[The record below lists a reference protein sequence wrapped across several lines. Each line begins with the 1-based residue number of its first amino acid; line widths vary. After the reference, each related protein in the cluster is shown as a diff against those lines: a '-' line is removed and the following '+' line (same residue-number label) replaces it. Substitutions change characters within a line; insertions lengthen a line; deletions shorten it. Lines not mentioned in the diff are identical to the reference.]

1 MEPMQNLIDQMVMYI
16 SFQAARLDEFRLQ
29 MFLKWLKSHNSAV
42 RNLGRIYLETE
53 HPAGDNN
60 SCMQNS
66 LKSWFESLP
75 LSGLIWEYRLILTEI
90 RWWRTL
96 DERSLD
102 RILKEDTED

>member
-1 MEPMQNLIDQMVMYI
+1 MQILIDQMVTYV
-16 SFQAARLDEFRLQ
+16 SFQAAKLDDFRLQ

-42 RNLGRIYLETE
+42 RNMELSYLEVE
-53 HPAGDNN
+53 HPSEDNN
-60 SCMQNS
+60 GCLRSR

-75 LSGLIWEYRLILTEI
+75 LSGLIWEYQLILTEI

-96 DERSLD
+96 DQRSLD